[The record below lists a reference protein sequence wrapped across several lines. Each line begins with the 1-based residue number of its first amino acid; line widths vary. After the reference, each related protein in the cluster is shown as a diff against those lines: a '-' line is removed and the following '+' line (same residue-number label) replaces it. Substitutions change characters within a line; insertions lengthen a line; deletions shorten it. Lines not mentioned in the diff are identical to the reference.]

1 MPKHWQPATEGLST
15 LTSAAFADDPF
26 EIGNW
31 ADFAL
36 YLSLI
41 HQATGMSLSDL
52 EAAESGPGGPELD
65 RGAVSDA
72 LIGRRPIRKALLE
85 SLLRAWS
92 LPDGQRRR
100 VREVWQRLDV
110 RAGAGPVGA
119 GRCRDA
125 SPHALGIHA
134 SIRAGDA
141 KDDLPAYVSRHFD
154 DHLREI
160 IAKGA
165 DEGCFVLLV
174 GDSSTGKTRSLYEAI
189 LSVVPDW
196 WLLHPADSRDVLRAY
211 REPTEHT
218 VVWLDELQNFLG
230 ADPPL
235 NRAVLDGLTRT
246 GMIVVGTMW
255 SEHYNARSPLRR
267 PDGFDK
273 YAADRELLKRARRI
287 PVDTEFTAGERETA
301 AVLAEQDERLRVALA
316 TGGGAGLPRA
326 LVGASA
332 LLESWV
338 HAPSP
343 FVRAVIS
350 AAADARR
357 LGVGSPLPEALLRE
371 AMEGYLSP
379 VDRATPPEQWLE
391 RALPYL
397 TDELG
402 GGVTVL
408 APHARKAGSLDGY
421 VIADFLAQ
429 HIAGVHRTAC
439 PPASLWDALLT
450 HVTNPDDLR
459 RLSVS
464 AQARMRYRYAEAAL
478 LRLPERND
486 LATRDLAD
494 LMVRQDRL
502 HDARVTLSH
511 RLTDHPTQ
519 DLRDRY
525 EKLLNLTRRADAI
538 RPLIPF
544 QPTAAT
550 ALGELLADFGEADML
565 RERADAGDVTAA
577 EALVD
582 LLADR
587 GRLDEL
593 RQRADRGHHYA
604 AEQLAD
610 LLALHGR
617 ITELKTRAENGD
629 EAAARRYTTMTAD
642 GTPGR
647 DAAARQIEELRAR
660 VDAGDESAAR
670 TLTTLLFDLGVADAL
685 LDEVN
690 AGTPGAVDRYLALL
704 TAREETAPETLHL
717 LRAFGINPDGTPA
730 EGTP

>member
-1 MPKHWQPATEGLST
+1 MST

-26 EIGNW
+26 EIRNW
-31 ADFAL
+31 PDFAL

-52 EAAESGPGGPELD
+52 EAAESGLDDRRLD

-92 LPDGQRRR
+92 LPDVQRGQ
-100 VREVWQRLDV
+100 VREVWRRLDA
-110 RAGAGPVGA
+110 RAGAGPANA

-125 SPHALGIHA
+125 SPHALGLHA
-134 SIRAGDA
+134 SIRVGDSA
-141 KDDLPAYVSRHFD
+141 DDLPAYVRRDFD

-165 DEGCFVLLV
+165 DEGAFVLLV
-174 GDSSTGKTRSLYEAI
+174 GGSSTGKTRSLYEAI
-189 LSVVPDW
+189 LNVVPDW
-196 WLLHPADSRDVLRAY
+196 WLLHPADTRDVIRAH
-211 REPTEHT
+211 REPTERT
-218 VVWLDELQNFLG
+218 VLWLDELQNFLG

-235 NRAVLDGLTRT
+235 NRAILDGLMRA
-246 GMIVVGTMW
+246 GMIVVGTIW
-255 SEHYNARSPLRR
+255 SEHYMARSPLRH

-273 YAADRELLKRARRI
+273 YADDRQLLKLATRI
-287 PVDTEFTAGERETA
+287 RVDAEFTAREREEA
-301 AVLAEQDERLRVALA
+301 AVLAKRDERLRVALA
-316 TGGGAGLPRA
+316 TGAGAGLPRA

-332 LLESWV
+332 LLESWE
-338 HAPSP
+338 HASSP
-343 FVRAVIS
+343 FVRAVIT

-357 LGVGSPLPEALLRE
+357 LGVGSPLPEELLRD
-371 AMEGYLSP
+371 AIEGYLSP
-379 VDRATPPEQWLE
+379 ADRAVPPERWLAG
-391 RALPYL
+391 ALPYL

-402 GGVTVL
+402 GGTAVL
-408 APHARKAGSLDGY
+408 APYARKAGSLDGY

-429 HIAGVHRTAC
+429 HISGVNRTAC
-439 PPASLWDALLT
+439 PPDSLWEALLA

-478 LRLPERND
+478 RRLPELND
-486 LATRDLAD
+486 LATLDLTD
-494 LMVRQDRL
+494 LLVRQDRL
-502 HDARVTLSH
+502 HEARVLLAQRIAVSPS
-511 RLTDHPTQ
+511 D

-525 EKLLNLTRRADAI
+525 DKLVNLMRRADQVRS
-538 RPLIPF
+538 RPGV
-544 QPTAAT
+544 TAAVT
-550 ALGELLADFGEADML
+550 GLLADFGRADLL

-582 LLADR
+582 VLAEQ
-587 GRLDEL
+587 GHLDEL
-593 RQRADRGHHYA
+593 RERADRGHRYA

-617 ITELKTRAENGD
+617 VAELRSRAESGD
-629 EAAARRYTTMTAD
+629 EPAGRRYRKMMAD
-642 GTPGR
+642 GVPGR
-647 DAAARQIEELRAR
+647 AEAARQIEELRAQ
-660 VDAGDESAAR
+660 VDGGDERSAR
-670 TLTTLLFDLGVADAL
+670 TLTALLFDLGVADAL

-704 TAREETAPETLHL
+704 TAREETDRETLHH

-730 EGTP
+730 AGTP